1 MVGESG
7 AHRTPHKQ
15 VLALT
20 SRKARVYIGL
30 VKWRNQ
36 LLALFCLI
44 AFAAFGV
51 FYFQNWV
58 VQKPFG
64 IILFVGEGLTPE
76 RLTAARIY
84 SGGADAQLAIDSLSY
99 TALLRNYSAD
109 FATPDQAA
117 AATALATGVKVNNG
131 VFGRATSGKV
141 LTNILELARESDRT
155 TGLVTNAT
163 LTAPTAAAFY
173 AHGTDPADT
182 EALAL
187 ELVEDARP
195 DLVLGGGSA
204 EFLPQA
210 KGGRR
215 SDDRDLLLEARRAG
229 YDLVRTRAELDAM
242 PRWRRPKLLGLFASG
257 DLAFADDLGAH
268 TVQPSL
274 ADMVRRGIELLQFN
288 PGGYL
293 LVVDVGLTRTA
304 AQQNNGERTLLETL
318 ELDRAVAV
326 ALRYAGTRSTI
337 IVCGDVAI
345 GGLSLNGFPFR
356 QDSGVAVLGV
366 NSTGDPWLT
375 WATGPNGVASYGAS
389 RVESGTGSSPPASP
403 ERPPQPSPTAEIVEP
418 AAVFAETALNN
429 ASDVVVYAHG
439 LGAGTLHGTLEN
451 TAVFELMRDN
461 L

>member
-1 MVGESG
+1 M
-7 AHRTPHKQ
+7 
-15 VLALT
+15 
-20 SRKARVYIGL
+20 
-30 VKWRNQ
+30 KWRNQ

-76 RLTAARIY
+76 RITAARIY
-84 SGGADAQLAIDSLSY
+84 GGGADTPLALDSLNY
-99 TALLRNYSAD
+99 TALLKNYSAD

-117 AATALATGVKVNNG
+117 AATALATGVRVNNG
-131 VFGRATSGKV
+131 GFGRDANGKV
-141 LTNILELARESDRT
+141 LANILELARDSGRT
-155 TGLVTNAT
+155 IGLVTNAT
-163 LTAPTAAAFY
+163 VTSATSAAFY
-173 AHGTDPADT
+173 AHGPDAGDT
-182 EALAL
+182 ESLAR
-187 ELVEDARP
+187 ELIEDARP
-195 DLVLGGGSA
+195 DLVLGGGNGD
-204 EFLPQA
+204 FLPKS

-215 SDDRDLLLEARRAG
+215 GDDRDLLLEARRAG

-242 PRWRRPKLLGLFASG
+242 PRWRKPKLLGLFASAE
-257 DLAFADDLGAH
+257 LAFADDLAAR
-268 TVQPSL
+268 TEQPSL

-318 ELDRAVAV
+318 ELDRAVSVAV
-326 ALRYAGTRSTI
+326 RYAGSKSTI
-337 IVCGDVAI
+337 MVCGDVAI

-366 NSTGDPWLT
+366 NSAGDPWLT

-389 RVESGTGSSPPASP
+389 RVENESEILEPHPEPAEPLS
-403 ERPPQPSPTAEIVEP
+403 RDRISEP
-418 AAVFAETALNN
+418 AAVLAEAALNN
-429 ASDVVVYAHG
+429 ASDVVVFAEG
-439 LGAGTLHGTLEN
+439 PSAAALHGTLES
-451 TAVFELMRDN
+451 TAIFEIIRDN

>member
-1 MVGESG
+1 M
-7 AHRTPHKQ
+7 
-15 VLALT
+15 T
-20 SRKARVYIGL
+20 SQKPGVYIAL

-36 LLALFCLI
+36 LLALFCLV

-84 SGGADAQLAIDSLSY
+84 SGGADAQLAIDSLSH

-109 FATPDQAA
+109 FATPDQPA

-131 VFGRATSGKV
+131 VFGRDANGKV
-141 LTNILELARESDRT
+141 LTNILELARESGRT

-163 LTAPTAAAFY
+163 LTAATAAAFY

-257 DLAFADDLGAH
+257 DLAFADDLEAR
-268 TVQPSL
+268 TEQPSL

-293 LVVDVGLTRTA
+293 MVVDVGLTRTA
-304 AQQNNGERTLLETL
+304 AQQNNGERTLLETM

-337 IVCGDVAI
+337 LVCGDVAV

-375 WATGPNGVASYGAS
+375 WATGPNGVASYGVA
-389 RVESGTGSSPPASP
+389 RVESGAGSSAPASP
-403 ERPPQPSPTAEIVEP
+403 DLPPQSSPTAEIMEP
-418 AAVFAETALNN
+418 AAVFAEIALNN
-429 ASDVVVYAHG
+429 ASDIVVYAHG

-451 TAVFELMRDN
+451 TAVFELMRNN

>member
-1 MVGESG
+1 MRRSV
-7 AHRTPHKQ
+7 HKQ

-20 SRKARVYIGL
+20 SRKRRVYIAV

-36 LLALFCLI
+36 LLALFCLT
-44 AFAAFGV
+44 AFGIFGV
-51 FYFQNWV
+51 FYFRNWV

-84 SGGADAQLAIDSLSY
+84 SGGADAELAIDSLDY
-99 TALLRNYSAD
+99 TALIRNCSSD

-131 VFGRATSGKV
+131 ALGRDANGKV
-141 LTNILELARESDRT
+141 LTNVLELARESGRT

-163 LTAPTAAAFY
+163 LTAATAAAFY

-195 DLVLGGGSA
+195 DLVLGGGTA
-204 EFLPQA
+204 DFLPQA

-215 SDDRDLLLEARRAG
+215 NDGRDLLLEARRAG

-242 PRWRRPKLLGLFASG
+242 PRWRRPKLLGLFASS
-257 DLAFADDLGAH
+257 DLAFADDLAGRAE
-268 TVQPSL
+268 QPSL

-304 AQQNNGERTLLETL
+304 AQRNSGERTLLETL
-318 ELDRAVAV
+318 ELDRAVSV
-326 ALRYAGTRSTI
+326 ALRYAGAKSTI
-337 IVCGDVAI
+337 LVCGDVAI

-375 WATGPNGVASYGAS
+375 WATGPNGVASFGAA
-389 RVESGTGSSPPASP
+389 RVESIPPPSEANSTEP
-403 ERPPQPSPTAEIVEP
+403 RPLRPPETVEP
-418 AAVFAETALNN
+418 AAVFAETALNS
-429 ASDVVVYAHG
+429 ASDVVGFAHG
-439 LGAGTLHGTLEN
+439 LGAATLHGTVEN
-451 TAVFELMRDN
+451 TAVFDLIRDN